1 MDALELLIAD
11 HNRVRGLFARFKAA
25 EGENNAQAAQ
35 LKDKIFQELEVHTTI
50 EEEIFYPAITELSDE
65 LHETVT
71 EGVEEH
77 HVVDTLMAEVRL
89 LTPADEEWAA
99 KIKVL
104 IENVEHH
111 ADEEEEEMFP
121 MVRKAMKDEA
131 RTELGRRMEAKKA
144 ALGAPTAADKAHLT
158 TEELSQLARE
168 QEIPGRSS
176 MKRDELVA
184 TVAPES

>member
-11 HNRVRGLFARFKAA
+11 HNRVRGLFTRFKAA
-25 EGENNAQAAQ
+25 EGENNAEAAQ
-35 LKDKIFQELEVHTTI
+35 LKDKIFEELEVHTTI
-50 EEEIFYPAITELSDE
+50 EEEIFYPAITELNEE
-65 LHETVT
+65 LHDLVT

-77 HVVDTLMAEVRL
+77 HVVDTLIAEIKA
-89 LTPADEEWAA
+89 LTPADEAWAA

-121 MVRKAMKDEA
+121 MVRKAMDDDA
-131 RTELGRRMEAKKA
+131 RTELGRRLESKKA
-144 ALGAPTAADKAHLT
+144 ALGAPTAADKEHLT
-158 TEELSQLARE
+158 TEQLNELARE

-184 TVAPES
+184 TVAPQS